1 MIQQRS
7 YLWVTLSIILL
18 TFVLNMLGPAFDLV
32 NIALVYLLPVLISA
46 VYGGK
51 GASFYAAVLGVLA
64 FDFFFVPP
72 QLSFSV
78 SDLRYVVSFGIFL
91 FVASLTGGLAAKL
104 KNQLHYSKQR
114 EAYTASLYAL
124 SKEMNAIADFQALLQ
139 HITLKV
145 SHTVQSES
153 VIYLPNERDELEPA
167 SYSMPVP
174 AWAQSEAEMVIAKW
188 VYQHGEHAGKGAGT
202 LREASGRYI
211 PLKIEEKIYGVLS
224 VNLGSSAPSSDMLKL
239 LEALG
244 EIAASAIARVKL
256 SEEAK
261 LAHLTAES
269 ERLRTAILDSVSHE
283 LRTPLATVI
292 GSATALIEGEG
303 MFSPQDRMELL
314 VTIRDGSLRMNRL
327 VSNLLGMV
335 QLESGMLRLR
345 KRWCDVEDI
354 IGVALKQVKDFQ
366 QHRKIRVQ
374 FLKQVPLIL
383 GDEVLLEQVLVNIIS
398 NAIKYSPDGS
408 EINIMVN
415 KEEDAVFFSV
425 SDQGIGIEVSE
436 RERIFDKFYR
446 ADKSKHITGTGL
458 GLAICKGIVE
468 LHGGTISAKPN
479 GEKGL
484 SIVISLPI
492 SDEDKIFFIHE
503 EGEQAP
509 V

>member
-1 MIQQRS
+1 MVYQRS
-7 YLWVTLSIILL
+7 YVWVTLSIVIL
-18 TFVLNMLGPAFDLV
+18 TSVLKLLGPTFDLV
-32 NIALVYLLPVLISA
+32 NIALVYILPVIISA

-51 GASFYAAVLGVLA
+51 GSSFYAAGLGVLA

-72 QLSFSV
+72 HLSFTV

-91 FVASLTGGLAAKL
+91 FVASLTGSLAAKL

-114 EAYTASLYAL
+114 EANTASLYAL
-124 SKEMNAIADFQALLQ
+124 SKEMNAIADFDALLR

-145 SHTVQSES
+145 SHSIQSEA
-153 VIYLPNERDELEPA
+153 VIYLPNAKDDLELA
-167 SYSMPVP
+167 AYSTAMPT
-174 AWAQSEAEMVIAKW
+174 WAQSEAEMVIVKW
-188 VYQHGEHAGKGAGT
+188 VYQHGEQAGKGAGT
-202 LREASGRYI
+202 LRESSGLYI
-211 PLKIEEKIYGVLS
+211 PLRIEEKTYGVLS
-224 VNLGSSAPSSDMLKL
+224 VNLGSAAPSSETLQL

-292 GSATALIEGEG
+292 GSVTALIEAEDL
-303 MFSPQDRMELL
+303 FSPQDRMELL
-314 VTIRDGSLRMNRL
+314 STIRDGSLRMNRL

-345 KRWCDVEDI
+345 KKWCDVEDI

-366 QHRKIRVQ
+366 QHRQIHVHLPQ
-374 FLKQVPLIL
+374 HAQMIL
-383 GDEVLLEQVLVNIIS
+383 GDEVLLEQVLVNVIS

-408 EINIMVN
+408 EINIEVI
-415 KEEDAVFFSV
+415 ELEDMISFSIA
-425 SDQGIGIEVSE
+425 DQGIGIEAAE
-436 RERIFDKFYR
+436 QEWIFDKFYR
-446 ADKSKHITGTGL
+446 ADMSKHIPGTGL

-468 LHGGTISAKPN
+468 LHGGTILAKPN
-479 GEKGL
+479 TDQGT
-484 SIVISLPI
+484 IITISLPMC
-492 SDEDKIFFIHE
+492 EENKRFHMQE
-503 EGEQAP
+503 EGETEP